1 MLGSDG
7 LSGLIVSEH
16 YSVSRERRMPGPGSN
31 TAKLL
36 CLVPEQFVDDG
47 LQR

>member
-1 MLGSDG
+1 MMGSDG
-7 LSGLIVSEH
+7 LSGVIVSEH
-16 YSVSRERRMPGPGSN
+16 YSVSRERRVPEPGSN

-36 CLVPEQFVDDG
+36 CLVPKQFVDAG

>member
-1 MLGSDG
+1 MGSDG
-7 LSGLIVSEH
+7 LSGVIVSEH
-16 YSVSRERRMPGPGSN
+16 DSVSRERRMPGLGST

-36 CLVPEQFVDDG
+36 CLAPEQFVDAG